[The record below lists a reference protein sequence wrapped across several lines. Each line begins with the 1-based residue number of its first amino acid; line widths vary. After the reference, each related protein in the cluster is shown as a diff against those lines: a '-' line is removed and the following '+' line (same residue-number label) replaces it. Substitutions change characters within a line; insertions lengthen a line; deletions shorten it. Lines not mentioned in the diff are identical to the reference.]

1 MEDEKIIELYWSRA
15 ESAVSE
21 TAKKY
26 GKYCFCI
33 AHNILHSIEDADECV
48 NDTYVN
54 VWNAI
59 PPNRP
64 NRLST
69 FLGKI
74 TRNLSL
80 QRYRKYTAE
89 KRGGGQMELVL
100 SEMEDCI
107 PAASDAEQFS
117 NDMVLNEAFNKF
129 LKALPQTERIVFVRR
144 YWYISPIKDI
154 AKQSGM
160 GESKV
165 KSMLFRTRNKLKKYL
180 ESEGILV

>member
-1 MEDEKIIELYWSRA
+1 
-15 ESAVSE
+15 
-21 TAKKY
+21 
-26 GKYCFCI
+26 
-33 AHNILHSIEDADECV
+33 
-48 NDTYVN
+48 
-54 VWNAI
+54 
-59 PPNRP
+59 
-64 NRLST
+64 
-69 FLGKI
+69 
-74 TRNLSL
+74 
-80 QRYRKYTAE
+80 
-89 KRGGGQMELVL
+89 MELVL